1 MMSDLSF
8 VLSPLSLAN
17 YALYVSKKTLFDQCC
32 QTRFSFS
39 TLYVFA
45 ESFHGYPPASLT
57 CHSLEL
63 QSFL

>member
-8 VLSPLSLAN
+8 VLSPLSLAS

-32 QTRFSFS
+32 QTRFS

-57 CHSLEL
+57 CHSLDL